1 MPSRLRLLLAVL
13 CILAVLVIVVGP
25 ESGNARQKKHSTPA
39 ASNTAADVKQAT
51 PGNQPPDFLRRM
63 LNGKIPRLSEAQIEH
78 YVKSRGADAVSLIVA
93 SLLSENGER
102 WLEEAGEQFPED
114 PRVATLMLIKRG
126 KSPEASEWVA
136 RLKKHDPGNSLGFL
150 WAAQSALDGKDLQG
164 ALKEL
169 SALES
174 TRLED
179 YRDAWQS
186 GITDAYRSAGFRGLE
201 AEWLGRWQV
210 PVATGEM
217 GRLSA
222 GIADAMNAALAQGDR
237 ATAEALGRFGM
248 KAAARVSGRGD
259 RDLLIHQLISVS
271 MERKLLNQLHVL
283 DFIPG
288 DERLVADRLVEM
300 DKHIAR
306 IKSVIQSHTE
316 LLPTLSESE
325 LRQFTRRVQVEGELK
340 AMEWLV
346 AQRQAGR

>member
-1 MPSRLRLLLAVL
+1 MEV
-13 CILAVLVIVVGP
+13 
-25 ESGNARQKKHSTPA
+25 KHTNSTE
-39 ASNTAADVKQAT
+39 QT
-51 PGNQPPDFLRRM
+51 PNFLERM
-63 LNGKIPRLSEAQIEH
+63 LNGEIAKLTPAQIEH
-78 YVKSRGADAVSLIVA
+78 YVESQGRDALSLIVA
-93 SLLSENGER
+93 SLLSGSAEK
-102 WLEEAGEQFPED
+102 WLEEASRRFPED
-114 PRVATLMLIKRG
+114 PRVATLMLIKKG
-126 KSPEASEWVA
+126 GSPEASEWID

-150 WAAQSALDGKDLQG
+150 WAAKSALDGKDLHG

-210 PVATGEM
+210 PVSTGEM

-222 GIADAMNAALAQGDR
+222 GIADAMTAALEQGDR
-237 ATAEALGRFGM
+237 ATAEALGRSGM

-288 DERLVADRLVEM
+288 DERLVADRLSEM
-300 DKHIAR
+300 DKRIAR

-316 LLPTLSESE
+316 LLPTMTESE

-346 AQRQAGR
+346 AKRQAGR